1 MSAVVGTYD
10 RTMTTEPQ
18 NWTREGLRQRDNT
31 GSTARD
37 HLANERTY
45 LAWLRT
51 GFGTTA
57 LGIGVAKLLGVPGD
71 WKPILA
77 GVLFLV
83 LGIVMLLY
91 GTLRYFRIV
100 RALDEG
106 MMHVGR
112 TGPIVFGFVATVIA
126 IAVAILVLV

>member
-1 MSAVVGTYD
+1 
-10 RTMTTEPQ
+10 MTAEPQ
-18 NWTREGLRQRDNT
+18 RWAREGLRQRDNI
-31 GSTARD
+31 GSVARD

-51 GFGTTA
+51 GFGTAA
-57 LGIGVAKLLGVPGD
+57 LGLGVAKLLGEPGD
-71 WKPILA
+71 WKPIVA
-77 GVLFLV
+77 GVLFV
-83 LGIVMLLY
+83 ALGIVMLMY

-112 TGPIVFGFVATVIA
+112 GGPIVFGLGATAIA
-126 IAVAILVLV
+126 IVVAVLVLI

>member
-1 MSAVVGTYD
+1 
-10 RTMTTEPQ
+10 MTEEAQ
-18 NWTREGLRQRDNT
+18 RWAREGLRQRDNT

-51 GFGTTA
+51 GFGTAA
-57 LGIGVAKLLGVPGD
+57 LGLGVAKLLGDPGD

-77 GVLFLV
+77 GILFV
-83 LGIVMLLY
+83 ALGILMLMY
-91 GTLRYFRIV
+91 GTMRYFKIV

-112 TGPIVFGFVATVIA
+112 GGPIIFGLTATAIA
-126 IAVAILVLV
+126 IVVAVLVLI